1 MTLPIGWSFFLV
13 ETGGLVAFLLRK
25 NYCVAAVQ
33 PSASNSPPDYCILF
47 SSPQRIR
54 KRKTTPNGVVSFWWR
69 LGDSNPRPHA
79 CEASRG
85 DAPCRGRSNQP
96 KNRCKHLTF
105 GWSAFADRLFSFYL
119 DRMPIADG
127 ILSHGLFTKQDLDL
141 ILYTSSH
148 NFLHPR
154 ASQNNREQV
163 ANILQH
169 LLPRE
174 KKKD

>member
-1 MTLPIGWSFFLV
+1 MFESPFYKEKTRTLRFGFFSLV
-13 ETGGLVAFLLRK
+13 ETGGVVCIFASQKLLCSLRQAVGKQQSTGLLQLMFESPFYKEKTRTLRFGFFL
-25 NYCVAAVQ
+25 
-33 PSASNSPPDYCILF
+33 
-47 SSPQRIR
+47 
-54 KRKTTPNGVVSFWWR
+54 WWR

-127 ILSHGLFTKQDLDL
+127 ILSHWLFTKQDTDL

-154 ASQNNREQV
+154 ASQNNRE
-163 ANILQH
+163 
-169 LLPRE
+169 
-174 KKKD
+174 